1 MLKTRTTKTASGK
14 TAVQVVERAH
24 QKTKIVKHIGSAGND
39 DELKLLQKQA
49 ERYIVDLAITQ
60 PLFPELF
67 GVSRPLLLS
76 EVEQVVDRLSVT
88 RSVHTFAHEF
98 LSFFY
103 ERTGLTRL
111 GSDLLRDLAFLRL
124 IEPCSKLRS
133 IMLLQKYFG
142 IDYTED
148 AVYEGLPKLILLK
161 DEAEKIAVS
170 YATQTFGFNFSLIFY
185 DVTTLCYESFTEDE
199 DKFDEEGNMIE
210 KDLRKGGLGKEI
222 KIGQPII
229 VIGLMVTKEGFP
241 VSYDVYEGNT
251 FEGDTFI
258 PSILSFQKKH
268 SIQTLTIVADAA
280 MISLENVEKLKEKSL
295 SYIVGAKIANLKNKE
310 MKQIHEE
317 LIGQN
322 QTMEEL
328 QLLNGKSMR
337 IQTEKGL
344 LLCDFSIKRYH
355 KDKREMEKQITK
367 AEYLVSKN
375 SEGKRTKF
383 LMLKQSGKKTERKT
397 DKKRKKKGEKKE
409 KVYIINTKLIAKTK
423 LLLGI
428 KGYYTNLFEK
438 DETLTD
444 ADIIAH
450 YHNLWHVEK
459 AFRIA
464 KSDLQARPIFHHK
477 RNSIEAHVFIVFAS
491 LCLAKAI
498 EMKTN
503 YSIRSVK
510 DMIWD
515 ILDITFTDRL
525 TGKQFVKR
533 MDAADNPMVKLLES

>member
-1 MLKTRTTKTASGK
+1 MFKTRTTKTASGK

-24 QKTKIVKHIGSAGND
+24 QKIRIIKHIGSAGND

-49 ERYIVDLAITQ
+49 ERYIVDSTSTQ
-60 PLFPELF
+60 PLFPDLF

-76 EVEQVVDRLSVT
+76 EFEQVVDRLSVT
-88 RSVHTFAHEF
+88 RSLHTFAHEF
-98 LSFFY
+98 LSSFY
-103 ERTGLTRL
+103 KRTGLIRL
-111 GSDLLRDLAFLRL
+111 GNDLLRDLAFLRL

-142 IDYTED
+142 IGYTED
-148 AVYEGLPKLILLK
+148 TVYEGLPKLILLK

-170 YATQTFGFNFSLIFY
+170 YAEQTFGFDFTLIYY
-185 DVTTLCYESFTEDE
+185 DVTTLYYESFTEDP
-199 DKFDEEGNMIE
+199 DTIDAEGDMIE
-210 KDLRKGGLGKEI
+210 KGLRKGGLGKEI
-222 KIGQPII
+222 KPGQPQI

-241 VSYDVYEGNT
+241 VFFEVYEGNT

-268 SIQTLTIVADAA
+268 KITVFTIVADAA
-280 MISLENVEKLKEKSL
+280 MISLDNVEKLKEKSL
-295 SYIVGAKIANLKNKE
+295 SYIVGGRIANLKDRE
-310 MKQIHEE
+310 MKQIYTE
-317 LIGQN
+317 LIGEN
-322 QTMEEL
+322 HTTEEL
-328 QLLNGKSMR
+328 KIIDGKSVR
-337 IQTEKGL
+337 IQTERGL
-344 LLCDFSIKRYH
+344 LLCDFSLKRYL
-355 KDKREMEKQITK
+355 KDKREMEKQIQK
-367 AEYLVSKN
+367 AEYFVSKN

-383 LMLKQSGKKTERKT
+383 LMLKQSEKKTGKK
-397 DKKRKKKGEKKE
+397 GKE
-409 KVYIINTKLIAKTK
+409 KVYTLNNDLIKKTK
-423 LLLGI
+423 FLLGI

-438 DETLTD
+438 NEKLTD
-444 ADIIAH
+444 TDIINH

-477 RNSIEAHVFIVFAS
+477 RDSIEAHIFIVFVS
-491 LCLAKAI
+491 LCLTKAI
-498 EMKTN
+498 ELETS

-515 ILDITFTDRL
+515 ILDVTFADKI

-533 MDAADNPMVKLLES
+533 TEVKENPMVKLLEN